1 MEPELKALIEA
12 ARTNGASE
20 AELKLIVME
29 YHGLKKKGSASDSDS
44 ATAPSSL
51 GSPSTS
57 GTGTQGASGGSATP
71 TVTPEPTYTF
81 EGNQISSKDATLIG
95 QYSDEY
101 EKSYREYIYG
111 NFSLEQYWGTN
122 PQLSKSMEGWTDEEK
137 EQTRGEVIENIIAT
151 DGLHSDESRRQV
163 LKGTDREYTEDLSRA
178 QSFSEGV
185 RNTNPL
191 DSDEYKQSRVDTYKK
206 NQSDIAFEKANHRL
220 SNEVTTE
227 TSNKVRNLLPAEQ
240 QSNPESLAELE
251 RYMYKEYQI
260 ALDLDGTG
268 YINDKAGRVHV
279 LADTWDG
286 FLSGVYGI
294 ATVPGIAANDIMAKA
309 FPQSSAGVIAG
320 VEAKVL
326 RAQQQARLKEL
337 KEDNRIALQTVSQ
350 KFESGDISGGLADGT
365 IMIGE
370 SVPMMAAAIV
380 TGAITKSPAAAAGAV
395 SLMGAGTTYNT
406 VRDEEWF
413 AELNSV
419 QQAAYLSA
427 NGIAEGLPALV
438 GANVFNRMRL
448 LAKGAG
454 AATTRNMVTGFIQG
468 TSLGMVEEGVTEGV
482 TAGIQYLTNIQ
493 AKGEEFNAGDFN
505 RQVKDG
511 WWGGVIMAGGL
522 SVAGSAAGGGLK
534 GAQMA
539 FSSLPSLRSK
549 IEIKKLEQQYAEAKS
564 TTARSAIGE
573 KLNAAIQ
580 EGSRQQKRRRAFYE
594 NLEANNPEAYNR
606 ITTIQKKIAI
616 LGVEH
621 NRLEDKEQ
629 QKVLRKQINSLVS
642 ERAAVEAE
650 HTDAFNLN
658 TNKETTRILES
669 VAQIDNDF
677 EHYGELFDKGSDSV
691 EVTGD
696 NVDSVSEA
704 IEEAAMSHV
713 NLKLPF
719 NIGVISSPK
728 AVKKGLQNAMK
739 IVKALSKTTG
749 FKKLVVHRT
758 MASMQ
763 NATDTAAKGMYVAD
777 GEIHILAP
785 ALAENT
791 AYHEAYHAFVLQE
804 LGDKATQALALEL
817 EKGLSGELRTKYA
830 KFLEDYKIGADRAGK
845 TFSELLASDLDFADE
860 FLMEL
865 LADITNED
873 VSIQFKKGLAR
884 IFTSFIAKGLNAS
897 GLVDIPVAKLEDIVR
912 AIQST
917 TGQLREGKS
926 PEAIKAMKS
935 AMERMGYTKTLG
947 SLMEDPEENEEGKQ
961 QAFETARFRDIEQTQ
976 DAGQYAEAMELAVR
990 RQKEEGS
997 KLFLQVTMV
1006 SKDEAQEILDEG
1018 GKIFMAKDGMSGAYL
1033 NKDGHMGGLFKNPD
1047 SKLKGVAG
1055 PTIEKMVE
1063 AGGKSMDAFGTK
1075 LESMYVA
1082 AGFKPVSRVKFNVEY
1097 APEGWDAADSPLKG
1111 QPDLVLLV
1119 KGKGKVGDG
1128 PVMPSYESAYQLM
1141 TSAMKGKAQ
1150 TPLIP
1155 ELNENARE
1163 GEFEST
1169 TGFTFEELE
1178 KNAQALKIPNQGANR
1193 TPSVV
1198 TMLERYADGEV
1209 TQQEYIDFLRAESPI
1224 HPFESVPDLPSVF
1237 DIASALGKK
1246 VVKGVLGV
1254 TKNIPD
1260 GYYTGLRLDIPSYND
1275 YNVWTVS
1282 AHQGKRADARTP
1294 HIGGKVIGYGQAAR
1308 ITNVSFDS
1316 TTKAA
1321 FNIATKK
1328 SKSTIARMFGD
1339 WVNQSPTSL
1348 HQEAVEIMNSSSYN
1362 ADYKEIGI
1370 QKGWIQVGMNPHKHS
1385 WFYDKRDGRPIV
1397 AASEVIQVGAL
1408 VLARNTEKVSY
1419 QDPRFD
1425 MTAPDGR
1432 TIKFQ
1437 SPLRPNSETEVGI
1450 LESGTGLRI
1459 DGNEEVTSGSVSP
1472 TIYIANQKDPSKSR
1486 FLEDFRLGEFT
1497 SKKGSREHITAAN
1510 SKHIGKALMLA
1521 DGAFTYK
1528 VKSKSTGVV
1537 TVHEVT
1543 LPYKNTRAANKIKS
1557 LQAEIAAKGST
1568 KAEKA
1573 EKEILLEK
1581 IREQTRKVY
1590 KDVHDVMAQNILALY
1605 DSLDPTFVQES
1616 KQWYEGANRMANKLA
1631 QTYNVSLEQA
1641 ASVIAAL
1648 SPQNPW
1654 FNNVS
1659 GAERV
1664 FEILT
1669 NHSGQEFTQEV
1680 FDKALSQNT
1689 DAKGKQGPF
1698 NGRLSKIF
1706 KKYKGYTLER
1716 MQAEGVSLGVQAEF
1730 LRALDHALIP
1740 KAVLQTT
1747 PRGKFFGFDKA
1758 PISWNSVSEISK
1770 AIDLTRSNGDISL
1783 IQKRLGNGNKVRNF
1797 FNNIVN
1803 PKSESPYVTADTHAF
1818 SVAIAQPASSK
1829 VAQGAGLFAGA
1840 DSSLYSLVKEAYITA
1855 AEVAGI
1861 LPREMQSIT
1870 WEAQKNGVNDS
1881 SRTRQQKSDNKALL
1895 EELLKDKTL
1904 TPYERATTIIAANR
1918 SKIANWAESR
1928 GIETQKGVSEI
1939 RDGARDRAD
1948 GRISDI
1954 VSLRGGAGRD
1964 VGNPAAAVVSRTVK
1978 RQGNLDR
1985 LVADFLDKKYADP
1998 NVKTD
2003 NRKKN
2008 PVTLTPGKQLSPFV
2022 LHKKEILELLRGT
2035 GLTPDAALSVFN
2047 RAKAFKEGRITGK
2060 REAMRTAKRAY
2071 AEGRKLSTQAQ
2082 NLRDKLESLRDKSK
2096 TVNEFLTQVIALI
2109 EERMPKANKT
2119 PFSKGQL
2126 TRLIKIIRQ
2135 AHRTSTKKVDEQG
2148 LEAMQTFID
2157 RISSI
2162 FDQQDAKVALEEYLT
2177 GIGVAKKLQS
2187 KLAKLTKPRKKGES
2201 LKGTATYNKIAA
2213 RLASIQV
2220 ELLPAAQLQEFTRT
2234 VHGAISSVSKSKA
2247 VFDKVEEAYV
2257 GVAPTKIKATD
2268 LDNFVSNFQALEA
2281 MGRQAVFAAK
2291 AHRLAAKNDT
2301 TFEEEF
2307 DNIMKHYERS
2317 RLTSSRKAILN
2328 FIDKHNEA
2336 NPNDQLD
2343 PANPADIERVLDEI
2357 SKSMAETALLKKEA
2371 VINDIIIPRVAANLE
2386 KLLQDWQI
2394 REILGIETHQDFDA
2408 DVLRERLNRLNTREV
2423 VNLDYKLDDYALND
2437 SVYGLGYLHS
2447 LIKGKFDY
2455 ADAIRKLKA
2464 EKKVASSK
2472 NVFLKVMDNVDSF
2485 MRMLIVTNNIT
2496 FAKFRIYTG
2505 FAEMERMF
2513 AKADTIHSEVVERL
2527 NAKRLD
2533 IEAKGGSLSTRL
2545 DGAIMQMFSMAR
2557 QIPEGEGPLKEREAL
2572 WYSEMKATMGR
2583 TLEEMKSGKN
2593 YSDKELKEFEDASKF
2608 LFDKTSNLSEL
2619 IEKVETKRSDLLEFV
2634 DYMSDVHA
2642 AQRDYFEDYVN
2653 RYLGKELV
2661 YEDYY
2666 TPFDI
2671 RTGAVDEDIE
2681 SMLKL
2686 RRDMKDGLQ
2695 SSSLSHAKK
2704 VAGSSFERNKRSL
2717 AGKNTI
2723 GLDFIRI
2730 NERALRE
2737 NIILSNTVG
2746 AAVTSRF
2753 AMSSEA
2759 MAELIPDKA
2768 HRRALEAKMLAYIQ
2782 QDTSKTPDLFSPHV
2796 IVGGFKVTNLMWL
2809 TRQAVLVKAFGGF
2822 IVQTLKQTTV
2832 LDSVLAQTNNKV
2844 QAAVYLGSVLSELTW
2859 FSAKTG
2865 FVKDSK
2871 LALDKGRYKLLK
2883 NSPVFSRDYEAG
2895 NIDPFTGQ
2903 MVLDESS
2910 FHKFIKF
2917 GTDLSLKNLKGTDKL
2932 AAIASWFTF
2941 YGDAL
2946 ISEGVVDSYA
2956 EIDWEQ
2962 EAAKPNTT
2970 ALSFADTMVTKDQ
2983 SSSTARQASDIH
2995 QTGNDAMS
3003 SAVWVARNFVLP
3015 FSRFAINKKRS
3026 VVADGLKMTKG
3037 TAVKEGSIAMV
3048 GHVTELT
3055 RFALIGKMLLP
3066 YMATMLWDSL
3076 DFLLGDDEEREEK
3089 EQPKELDWKSKMY
3102 GVLGQVVVDLN
3113 PLPPLAPI
3121 DIAIKSMIN
3130 KYVLFPAHAQ
3140 YSDDFYVTEGDSYD
3154 ERYERW
3160 KAVEGGIPIY
3170 SGAKE
3175 DPEGLGYLLSFGGP
3189 YGDFLADAGNTLEN
3203 LMETGNKVISPSGK
3217 EYYVRPEDKKHM
3229 DLHFLV
3235 KTVLL
3240 MSQLGGF
3247 SSKEIDLMSRKMDDQ
3262 AKEGRLSSEE
3272 ALAAYEAVVAEIA
3285 SETNNKRAMDA
3296 LKGVDSPV
3304 GLARLERLVAEHESD
3319 PLEQEKIVNRFS
3331 SNINKIGIEAKLKE
3345 TYPKLFNKY
3354 VREARY
3360 AVNRIKDS
3368 KTLFTYMRSKEASM
3382 TEEEYNDFDMFME
3395 EFVGSASQ
3403 EKYLGYIIYRDYY
3416 EGEEAE
3422 D

>member
-1 MEPELKALIEA
+1 M
-12 ARTNGASE
+12 
-20 AELKLIVME
+20 
-29 YHGLKKKGSASDSDS
+29 
-44 ATAPSSL
+44 
-51 GSPSTS
+51 
-57 GTGTQGASGGSATP
+57 
-71 TVTPEPTYTF
+71 
-81 EGNQISSKDATLIG
+81 
-95 QYSDEY
+95 
-101 EKSYREYIYG
+101 
-111 NFSLEQYWGTN
+111 
-122 PQLSKSMEGWTDEEK
+122 
-137 EQTRGEVIENIIAT
+137 
-151 DGLHSDESRRQV
+151 
-163 LKGTDREYTEDLSRA
+163 
-178 QSFSEGV
+178 
-185 RNTNPL
+185 
-191 DSDEYKQSRVDTYKK
+191 
-206 NQSDIAFEKANHRL
+206 
-220 SNEVTTE
+220 
-227 TSNKVRNLLPAEQ
+227 
-240 QSNPESLAELE
+240 
-251 RYMYKEYQI
+251 
-260 ALDLDGTG
+260 
-268 YINDKAGRVHV
+268 
-279 LADTWDG
+279 
-286 FLSGVYGI
+286 
-294 ATVPGIAANDIMAKA
+294 
-309 FPQSSAGVIAG
+309 
-320 VEAKVL
+320 
-326 RAQQQARLKEL
+326 
-337 KEDNRIALQTVSQ
+337 
-350 KFESGDISGGLADGT
+350 
-365 IMIGE
+365 
-370 SVPMMAAAIV
+370 
-380 TGAITKSPAAAAGAV
+380 
-395 SLMGAGTTYNT
+395 
-406 VRDEEWF
+406 
-413 AELNSV
+413 
-419 QQAAYLSA
+419 
-427 NGIAEGLPALV
+427 
-438 GANVFNRMRL
+438 
-448 LAKGAG
+448 
-454 AATTRNMVTGFIQG
+454 
-468 TSLGMVEEGVTEGV
+468 
-482 TAGIQYLTNIQ
+482 
-493 AKGEEFNAGDFN
+493 
-505 RQVKDG
+505 
-511 WWGGVIMAGGL
+511 
-522 SVAGSAAGGGLK
+522 
-534 GAQMA
+534 
-539 FSSLPSLRSK
+539 
-549 IEIKKLEQQYAEAKS
+549 
-564 TTARSAIGE
+564 
-573 KLNAAIQ
+573 
-580 EGSRQQKRRRAFYE
+580 
-594 NLEANNPEAYNR
+594 
-606 ITTIQKKIAI
+606 
-616 LGVEH
+616 
-621 NRLEDKEQ
+621 
-629 QKVLRKQINSLVS
+629 
-642 ERAAVEAE
+642 
-650 HTDAFNLN
+650 
-658 TNKETTRILES
+658 
-669 VAQIDNDF
+669 
-677 EHYGELFDKGSDSV
+677 
-691 EVTGD
+691 
-696 NVDSVSEA
+696 
-704 IEEAAMSHV
+704 
-713 NLKLPF
+713 
-719 NIGVISSPK
+719 
-728 AVKKGLQNAMK
+728 
-739 IVKALSKTTG
+739 
-749 FKKLVVHRT
+749 
-758 MASMQ
+758 
-763 NATDTAAKGMYVAD
+763 
-777 GEIHILAP
+777 
-785 ALAENT
+785 
-791 AYHEAYHAFVLQE
+791 
-804 LGDKATQALALEL
+804 
-817 EKGLSGELRTKYA
+817 
-830 KFLEDYKIGADRAGK
+830 
-845 TFSELLASDLDFADE
+845 
-860 FLMEL
+860 
-865 LADITNED
+865 
-873 VSIQFKKGLAR
+873 
-884 IFTSFIAKGLNAS
+884 
-897 GLVDIPVAKLEDIVR
+897 
-912 AIQST
+912 
-917 TGQLREGKS
+917 
-926 PEAIKAMKS
+926 
-935 AMERMGYTKTLG
+935 
-947 SLMEDPEENEEGKQ
+947 
-961 QAFETARFRDIEQTQ
+961 
-976 DAGQYAEAMELAVR
+976 
-990 RQKEEGS
+990 
-997 KLFLQVTMV
+997 
-1006 SKDEAQEILDEG
+1006 
-1018 GKIFMAKDGMSGAYL
+1018 
-1033 NKDGHMGGLFKNPD
+1033 
-1047 SKLKGVAG
+1047 
-1055 PTIEKMVE
+1055 
-1063 AGGKSMDAFGTK
+1063 
-1075 LESMYVA
+1075 
-1082 AGFKPVSRVKFNVEY
+1082 
-1097 APEGWDAADSPLKG
+1097 
-1111 QPDLVLLV
+1111 
-1119 KGKGKVGDG
+1119 
-1128 PVMPSYESAYQLM
+1128 
-1141 TSAMKGKAQ
+1141 
-1150 TPLIP
+1150 
-1155 ELNENARE
+1155 
-1163 GEFEST
+1163 
-1169 TGFTFEELE
+1169 
-1178 KNAQALKIPNQGANR
+1178 
-1193 TPSVV
+1193 
-1198 TMLERYADGEV
+1198 
-1209 TQQEYIDFLRAESPI
+1209 
-1224 HPFESVPDLPSVF
+1224 
-1237 DIASALGKK
+1237 
-1246 VVKGVLGV
+1246 
-1254 TKNIPD
+1254 
-1260 GYYTGLRLDIPSYND
+1260 
-1275 YNVWTVS
+1275 
-1282 AHQGKRADARTP
+1282 
-1294 HIGGKVIGYGQAAR
+1294 
-1308 ITNVSFDS
+1308 
-1316 TTKAA
+1316 
-1321 FNIATKK
+1321 
-1328 SKSTIARMFGD
+1328 
-1339 WVNQSPTSL
+1339 
-1348 HQEAVEIMNSSSYN
+1348 
-1362 ADYKEIGI
+1362 
-1370 QKGWIQVGMNPHKHS
+1370 
-1385 WFYDKRDGRPIV
+1385 
-1397 AASEVIQVGAL
+1397 
-1408 VLARNTEKVSY
+1408 
-1419 QDPRFD
+1419 
-1425 MTAPDGR
+1425 
-1432 TIKFQ
+1432 
-1437 SPLRPNSETEVGI
+1437 
-1450 LESGTGLRI
+1450 
-1459 DGNEEVTSGSVSP
+1459 
-1472 TIYIANQKDPSKSR
+1472 
-1486 FLEDFRLGEFT
+1486 
-1497 SKKGSREHITAAN
+1497 
-1510 SKHIGKALMLA
+1510 
-1521 DGAFTYK
+1521 
-1528 VKSKSTGVV
+1528 
-1537 TVHEVT
+1537 
-1543 LPYKNTRAANKIKS
+1543 
-1557 LQAEIAAKGST
+1557 
-1568 KAEKA
+1568 
-1573 EKEILLEK
+1573 
-1581 IREQTRKVY
+1581 
-1590 KDVHDVMAQNILALY
+1590 
-1605 DSLDPTFVQES
+1605 
-1616 KQWYEGANRMANKLA
+1616 
-1631 QTYNVSLEQA
+1631 
-1641 ASVIAAL
+1641 
-1648 SPQNPW
+1648 
-1654 FNNVS
+1654 
-1659 GAERV
+1659 
-1664 FEILT
+1664 
-1669 NHSGQEFTQEV
+1669 
-1680 FDKALSQNT
+1680 
-1689 DAKGKQGPF
+1689 
-1698 NGRLSKIF
+1698 
-1706 KKYKGYTLER
+1706 
-1716 MQAEGVSLGVQAEF
+1716 
-1730 LRALDHALIP
+1730 
-1740 KAVLQTT
+1740 
-1747 PRGKFFGFDKA
+1747 
-1758 PISWNSVSEISK
+1758 
-1770 AIDLTRSNGDISL
+1770 
-1783 IQKRLGNGNKVRNF
+1783 
-1797 FNNIVN
+1797 
-1803 PKSESPYVTADTHAF
+1803 
-1818 SVAIAQPASSK
+1818 
-1829 VAQGAGLFAGA
+1829 
-1840 DSSLYSLVKEAYITA
+1840 
-1855 AEVAGI
+1855 
-1861 LPREMQSIT
+1861 
-1870 WEAQKNGVNDS
+1870 
-1881 SRTRQQKSDNKALL
+1881 
-1895 EELLKDKTL
+1895 
-1904 TPYERATTIIAANR
+1904 
-1918 SKIANWAESR
+1918 
-1928 GIETQKGVSEI
+1928 
-1939 RDGARDRAD
+1939 
-1948 GRISDI
+1948 
-1954 VSLRGGAGRD
+1954 
-1964 VGNPAAAVVSRTVK
+1964 VSRTVK

-2187 KLAKLTKPRKKGES
+2187 KLAKLTKPRKKGEA

-2485 MRMLIVTNNIT
+2485 MRMLIITNNIT

-2513 AKADTIHSEVVERL
+2513 AKADTIHSEVVERI

-2661 YEDYY
+2661 YEANY

-2768 HRRALEAKMLAYIQ
+2768 HRRALEAKMLNYIQ

-2796 IVGGFKVTNLMWL
+2796 IVKGFKVTNPMWL
-2809 TRQAVLVKAFGGF
+2809 TRQAVIVKAFGGY
-2822 IVQTLKQTTV
+2822 IVQTLKQSTV
-2832 LDSVLAQTNNKV
+2832 LQAVVAQTNNKV
-2844 QAAVYLGSVLSELTW
+2844 QAAAYLGSVLSELTW

-2917 GTDLSLKNLKGTDKL
+2917 GNDLSLKNLKGTDKL
-2932 AAIASWFTF
+2932 AAVASWFTF

-3003 SAVWVARNFVLP
+3003 SVVWVARNFVLP
-3015 FSRFAINKKRS
+3015 FSRFAMNKKRS
-3026 VVADGLKMTKG
+3026 IVADGLKITKG
-3037 TAVKEGSIAMV
+3037 TAVKEGSMAMV
-3048 GHVTELT
+3048 GHVSELT
-3055 RFALIGKMLLP
+3055 TFALIGKMLLP
-3066 YMATMLWDSL
+3066 YMATMLWD
-3076 DFLLGDDEEREEK
+3076 DEEEEK
-3089 EQPKELDWKSKMY
+3089 EQPKELDKKSKMY
-3102 GVLGQVVVDLN
+3102 GVLGQVAADFN

-3121 DIAIKSMIN
+3121 DTQIKSMIN

-3140 YSDDFYVTEGDSYD
+3140 HSDDFYVTEGDSYD

-3170 SGAKE
+3170 AGQKE

-3189 YGDFLADAGNTLEN
+3189 YGDFLADAANTLEN

-3247 SSKEIDLMSRKMDDQ
+3247 SSKEIDLMSRKMYDQ
-3262 AKEGRLSSEE
+3262 AKEGRIPSPE
-3272 ALAAYEAVVAEIA
+3272 ALAMYEAVVEQVATE
-3285 SETNNKRAMDA
+3285 ENNLRAVDA
-3296 LKGVDSPV
+3296 LKNIDSPT
-3304 GLARLERLVAEHESD
+3304 GEAKIRALIAEHTSD
-3319 PLEQEKIVNRFS
+3319 PLEQQAIKRRFMS
-3331 SNINKIGIEAKLKE
+3331 AMNAMKVEVFLKE
-3345 TYPKLFNKY
+3345 KYPKLFNKY

-3360 AVNRIKDS
+3360 ATNRIKDA
-3368 KTLFTYMRSKEASM
+3368 KTLLTYMRSKEDSM
-3382 TEEEYNDFDMFME
+3382 TEEEYNDFDMFMKD
-3395 EFVGSASQ
+3395 FVGSASPQ
-3403 EKYLGYIIYRDYY
+3403 KYRDYVYYRDYY